1 MQSEMLKIKAGAES
15 MAVVLRVTTGPHSG
29 QEYRIDR
36 EDTFTVGRSSRAHF
50 PMTQDLALS
59 RDHFQVDN
67 QPPLCHLVD
76 LGSTNGTKVNG
87 LRIGRVTLREGDV
100 IAAGDS
106 EFIVHFLEDAEDSQ
120 DFAFCAGC
128 GGRIPIG
135 AKDVKKAGEMFVN
148 SGQGGAWLCDG
159 CQASRQKFP
168 ETDPD
173 YLIEEWIGGGGMGE
187 VFRARQL
194 SRNRPVAIKMM
205 SSHSAMG
212 AKANGYFQREITALR
227 DLLMP
232 GGKCHQNIVAFYE
245 LYEIDSQ
252 FQLVMEYVDGQNA
265 LDWIEG
271 LDRPLPIASGAQ
283 IGLHLLSALDY
294 AHSKGYVHRDVKPS
308 NLLIMGPIHRP
319 RVKLTDFGLAKS
331 FAETKGLTSLTR
343 QGDIGGSIG
352 FISPDHIR
360 GFGEIREPADI
371 YGAAATLFYLLTGKY
386 PYLGFDPRQPD
397 FFEIILQHPP
407 LPLRAF
413 RPDAPLG
420 FERALL
426 KALQKQPKDRWKT
439 ARAMADALRPF
450 ATATSS

>member
-1 MQSEMLKIKAGAES
+1 MTREMLKMKAGAEC

-29 QEYRIDR
+29 QEYVIDR
-36 EDTFTVGRSSRAHF
+36 ADTFTVGRSLRASF

-67 QPPLCHLVD
+67 QPPLCHLID

-87 LRIGRVTLREGDV
+87 LRVGRITLREGDV

-106 EFIVHFLEDAEDSQ
+106 EFAVHFLEDAEESQ
-120 DFAFCAGC
+120 DFAFCSGC

-135 AKDVKKAGEMFVN
+135 SQSAMKADEML
-148 SGQGGAWLCDG
+148 GAEANGMVWLCDA

-168 ETDPD
+168 QTDPD

-205 SSHSAMG
+205 SSHSQMG
-212 AKANGYFQREITALR
+212 TKASTYFKREIKVLR

-232 GGKCHQNIVAFYE
+232 GGKGHHSIVAFYE
-245 LYEIDSQ
+245 LFEIDSQ
-252 FQLVMEYVDGQNA
+252 FQLVMEYVDGKNA
-265 LDWIEG
+265 LDW
-271 LDRPLPIASGAQ
+271 LKDLNRPLPIASAAQ

-308 NLLIMGPIHRP
+308 NLLIMGPVHRP

-331 FAETKGLTSLTR
+331 FADNQGITTVTR

-360 GFGEIREPADI
+360 GFSEIREPADI
-371 YGAAATLFYLLTGKY
+371 YSAAATLFYLLTAKY

-413 RPDAPLG
+413 RPDAPIG

-426 KALQKQPKDRWKT
+426 RALQKQPKDRWKT
-439 ARAMADALRPF
+439 AGAMADALRPF
-450 ATATSS
+450 ATPSSA